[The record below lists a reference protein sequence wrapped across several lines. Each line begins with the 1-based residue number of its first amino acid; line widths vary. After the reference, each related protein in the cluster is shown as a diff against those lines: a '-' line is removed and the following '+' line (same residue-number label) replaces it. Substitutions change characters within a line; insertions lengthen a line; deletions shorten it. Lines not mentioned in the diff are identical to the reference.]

1 MPFRVAADVLRHL
14 LPAEVGMSPET
25 LRAHTLKIGE
35 QLCQALSQISSV
47 DDRNPESRTG
57 LFRQGIELL
66 RGPELACEQQLAL
79 PDHVH

>member
-1 MPFRVAADVLRHL
+1 
-14 LPAEVGMSPET
+14 MSPET